1 MRRDLILQYLYQ
13 KGKSLTSHELELEF
27 AISNR
32 TLRNE
37 LKELNV
43 IGEKSG
49 FEIQKKRGEGY
60 LLHVVNQEQ
69 LQTYM
74 KEIEGALAPDL
85 PRVRVN
91 NIIMLLIQTTEFQT
105 IDMFADSLMISRSTV
120 FSDMIEVE
128 KQVRIFDLKVETK
141 SRYGVRLL
149 GEETNFRRAFSYFL
163 SQKEAGLLKKSNY
176 QNFEKVFPFVEI
188 RTVLKEEVQNNQLKL
203 SYFAFE
209 NILLHIQVLAF
220 RVTQQNFILPNQEK
234 KLDVSLIKPSFMN
247 ISKRICEIL
256 SELYHVVLPESEIIY
271 LAAHISGKSSV
282 DEIEEAEKIDLNQKL
297 KKCLEKLDQTFLT
310 QFSGD
315 QQLMDTLIMHM
326 YPLLRRLYFNLKLTN
341 PLIDDVY
348 SRYSDVFMI
357 ALNFSE
363 MIKEIWGFELSSDE
377 MGYLT
382 MHLAAHMERE
392 KQKQLSSYKKIL
404 LSYGLGAGSAEL
416 LKMKLE
422 TLFQGAT
429 IDVVVYSELQFV
441 DLDSYDL
448 LVSSISIQFDNL
460 SIPYIQVA
468 PILTE
473 TDVQRIRRTLTKY
486 PANRVK
492 ENEPTLLSLFHRE
505 LFYIEESKESLDY
518 KAFIKEKANSVVEL
532 GFATPDY
539 PDLVVDREE
548 KISTILQY
556 GIAAPHALKM
566 VAIQDSIS
574 VVIFKNP
581 PTIDGKV
588 VQILFLINLRAG
600 ELFLHKELSRLFLHL
615 MDYPEAKQKVLKSSN
630 FNDFQ
635 YEISKILFQYGS

>member
-13 KGKSLTSHELELEF
+13 KGKSLTTQELESEF

-49 FEIQKKRGEGY
+49 FVIQKKRGEGF
-60 LLHVVNQEQ
+60 LLHVVNKE
-69 LQTYM
+69 LVQTYM
-74 KEIEGALAPDL
+74 KEIEGAIAPDL
-85 PRVRVN
+85 PRVRVV
-91 NIIMLLIQTTEFQT
+91 NIIMLLLQTTEFQT

-128 KQVRIFDLKVETK
+128 RQARIFDLKVESK
-141 SRYGVRLL
+141 SRYGVRLV
-149 GEETNFRRAFSYFL
+149 GDETNFRRAFSYFL
-163 SQKEAGLLKKSNY
+163 SQKETGLLKKSTY
-176 QNFEKVFPFVEI
+176 QQFEKAFPFEEI
-188 RTVLKEEVQNNQLKL
+188 RTVLREEIQNNQLKL
-203 SYFAFE
+203 SFFALE
-209 NILLHIQVLAF
+209 NILVHIQVLSF
-220 RVTQQNFILPNQEK
+220 RVTQHNFILPNQEK

-247 ISKRICEIL
+247 IAKRICEIL
-256 SELYHVVLPESEIIY
+256 SELYHVVLPESEIVY

-282 DEIEEAEKIDLNQKL
+282 DDIEEQEKNDLNQKL

-310 QFSGD
+310 HFMSD
-315 QQLMDTLIMHM
+315 QQLLNTLIMHM

-341 PLIDDVY
+341 PLLDDVY

-377 MGYLT
+377 MGYIT
-382 MHLAAHMERE
+382 MHFAAHMERE

-404 LSYGLGAGSAEL
+404 LSHGSGAGSAFL

-422 TLFQGAT
+422 TVFQEAT
-429 IDVVVYSELQFV
+429 IDVVLDSELQSAQLE
-441 DLDSYDL
+441 DYDL
-448 LVSSISIQFDNL
+448 VVSSIPIRFDNI

-473 TDVQRIRRTLTKY
+473 TDIQRIRRTLTRY
-486 PANRVK
+486 PASRVE
-492 ENEPTLLSLFHRE
+492 ENAPTLLSLFHSE
-505 LFYIEESKESLDY
+505 LFHIEESRETFDY
-518 KAFIKEKANSVVEL
+518 KAFIKEKAKKVVEN

-539 PDLVVDREE
+539 PDLVVEREE
-548 KISTILQY
+548 KISTILQN
-556 GIAAPHALKM
+556 GIASPHALKM

-581 PTIDGKV
+581 PTYDGKV

-600 ELFLHKELSRLFLHL
+600 DLFLHKELSRLFLHL
-615 MDYPEAKQKVLKSSN
+615 MEHPEAKQKVLKSNN
-630 FNDFQ
+630 FTDFQ

>member
-1 MRRDLILQYLYQ
+1 MRRDLILQYMYQ
-13 KGKSLTSHELELEF
+13 KRKSLTSHALESEF

-49 FEIQKKRGEGY
+49 FAIQKKRGEGY
-60 LLHVVNQEQ
+60 LLKVVNQDQ
-69 LQTYM
+69 FQTYI
-74 KEIEGALAPDL
+74 KEIDGALAPDL

-91 NIIMLLIQTTEFQT
+91 NIIMLLLQTTNFQT

-128 KQVRIFDLKVETK
+128 KQVRIFDLKVESK
-141 SRYGVRLL
+141 SRYGVRLI
-149 GEETNFRRAFSYFL
+149 GDETNFRRAFSYFL
-163 SQKEAGLLKKSNY
+163 SQKETGLLKKSTY
-176 QNFEKVFPFVEI
+176 QQFEKAFPFEEI
-188 RTVLKEEVQNNQLKL
+188 RTVLNEEVQNNQLKL

-209 NILLHIQVLAF
+209 NILLHIQVLSF
-220 RVTQQNFILPNQEK
+220 RVTQHNFILPNQEK
-234 KLDVSLIKPSFMN
+234 KLDVSLINPSFMN
-247 ISKRICEIL
+247 IAKRICEIL
-256 SELYHVVLPESEIIY
+256 SELYHVVLPVSEIIY

-282 DEIEEAEKIDLNQKL
+282 DEIEEHEKNDLKQKL
-297 KKCLEKLDQTFLT
+297 MKCLEKLDQTFLT
-310 QFSGD
+310 QFSDD
-315 QQLMDTLIMHM
+315 QHLLNTLIMHM

-363 MIKEIWGFELSSDE
+363 MIKEVWGFELSSDE
-377 MGYLT
+377 MGYIT

-404 LSYGLGAGSAEL
+404 LSYGLGAGSADL
-416 LKMKLE
+416 MKMKLE

-429 IDVVVYSELQFV
+429 IDVVLYSELQSV
-441 DLDSYDL
+441 HLEKYDL
-448 LVSSISIQFDNL
+448 LVSSISILFDNI

-473 TDVQRIRRTLTKY
+473 TDVQRIRRTLTRY
-486 PANRVK
+486 PASRVK
-492 ENEPTLLSLFHRE
+492 ENTPTLLSLFHSE
-505 LFYIEESKESLDY
+505 LFTIEERRESFDY
-518 KAFIKEKANSVVEL
+518 KAFIKDKAKRVVEL

-539 PDLVVDREE
+539 PTLVVDREE

-581 PTIDGKV
+581 PSIDGKV

-600 ELFLHKELSRLFLHL
+600 DLFLHKELSRLFLHL
-615 MDYPEAKQKVLKSSN
+615 MDHPEAKQKVLKSNN

>member
-1 MRRDLILQYLYQ
+1 
-13 KGKSLTSHELELEF
+13 
-27 AISNR
+27 
-32 TLRNE
+32 
-37 LKELNV
+37 
-43 IGEKSG
+43 
-49 FEIQKKRGEGY
+49 
-60 LLHVVNQEQ
+60 
-69 LQTYM
+69 
-74 KEIEGALAPDL
+74 
-85 PRVRVN
+85 
-91 NIIMLLIQTTEFQT
+91 
-105 IDMFADSLMISRSTV
+105 
-120 FSDMIEVE
+120 
-128 KQVRIFDLKVETK
+128 
-141 SRYGVRLL
+141 
-149 GEETNFRRAFSYFL
+149 
-163 SQKEAGLLKKSNY
+163 
-176 QNFEKVFPFVEI
+176 
-188 RTVLKEEVQNNQLKL
+188 
-203 SYFAFE
+203 
-209 NILLHIQVLAF
+209 
-220 RVTQQNFILPNQEK
+220 
-234 KLDVSLIKPSFMN
+234 
-247 ISKRICEIL
+247 
-256 SELYHVVLPESEIIY
+256 
-271 LAAHISGKSSV
+271 
-282 DEIEEAEKIDLNQKL
+282 
-297 KKCLEKLDQTFLT
+297 
-310 QFSGD
+310 
-315 QQLMDTLIMHM
+315 
-326 YPLLRRLYFNLKLTN
+326 
-341 PLIDDVY
+341 

-404 LSYGLGAGSAEL
+404 LSYGLGAGSADL

-422 TLFQGAT
+422 NLFQGAT
-429 IDVVVYSELQFV
+429 IDVVVYSELQFI

-486 PANRVK
+486 PASRVK
-492 ENEPTLLSLFHRE
+492 GDEPSLLSLFHRE
-505 LFYIEESKESLDY
+505 LFYIEESRESFDY

-539 PDLVVDREE
+539 PALVVDREE
-548 KISTILQY
+548 KISTILQN

-581 PTIDGKV
+581 PTIDGRV

-600 ELFLHKELSRLFLHL
+600 DLFLHKELSRLFLHL
-615 MDYPEAKQKVLKSSN
+615 MDHPEAKQKVLKSTS